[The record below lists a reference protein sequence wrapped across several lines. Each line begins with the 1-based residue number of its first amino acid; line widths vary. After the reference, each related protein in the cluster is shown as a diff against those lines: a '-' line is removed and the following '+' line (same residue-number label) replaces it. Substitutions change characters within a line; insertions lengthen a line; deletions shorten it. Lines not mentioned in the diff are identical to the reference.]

1 MSSSLTCARLEP
13 RDGMINLI
21 GKGIRVAGAEIQLA
35 HTDVVVLI
43 LVLVLVL
50 VLHRVSAGGERTGS
64 SL

>member
-1 MSSSLTCARLEP
+1 
-13 RDGMINLI
+13 MINLI

-50 VLHRVSAGGERTGS
+50 HRVCWGGGERTGS
-64 SL
+64 SFRYYI